1 MPAEIFADG
10 DQDYIEKFNTVAQQA
25 FDGDAAAGR
34 LDDHI
39 DGTADKH
46 GASAIVNTPAGGIAA
61 TDVQAAINELDT
73 EKQPIDATLTA
84 LAGVTTAAD
93 KLIYATGADTFATT
107 DLTSAGRALMDDADA
122 SVQRTT
128 LGLGTAATLA
138 SDTDTTLAANSDTR
152 LATQKAVKAYVDAL
166 IAASDAV
173 VFKGVTDCSANPNY
187 PAADA
192 GHLYIVSV
200 AGKIGGASGV
210 TVEAGDM
217 FICKVDST
225 ASGDQATVGANWSV
239 IQTNI
244 NGAVVGPS
252 SAGDSRVVMF
262 DGTTGKL
269 IKDSGLTLSGTNT
282 GDQTS
287 VTGNAGSATI
297 LQTARNINGVGFNG
311 SADITV
317 TAAAGT
323 LTGATLAAGVT
334 ASSLT
339 SVGTLTSLTT
349 SGQITSS
356 LSTGT
361 APFSVASTTNVAN
374 LNASS
379 LSGATFA
386 APGTIGGGTPGAATF
401 TTLTATGQVSL
412 GGAAGGEGLR
422 VQSYASLVNRWG
434 MYGNFTGE
442 APRLFAEGSD
452 SSISTAYSS
461 KGGGSHF
468 FLSDLFAAIQFVV
481 ARTASAVNYPK
492 VAGSATGAA
501 VPFSVGGSDAHID
514 LSLVPKGANGRVM
527 FGTHAAIGA
536 ETVTGYIEIKDSGG
550 TVRKLAV
557 VS

>member
-46 GASAIVNTPAGGIAA
+46 GASAIVNTPAGSIAA

-93 KLIYATGADTFATT
+93 KLIYATGADAFATT
-107 DLTSAGRALMDDADA
+107 DLTSAGRALLDDADA
-122 SVQRTT
+122 SAQRTT

-152 LATQKAVKAYVDAL
+152 LATQKAIKAYVDAL

-173 VFKGVTDCSANPNY
+173 VFRGATDCSANPNY

-217 FICKVDST
+217 FICKLDST

-252 SAGDSRVVMF
+252 SAVDSRVAMF

-287 VTGNAGSATI
+287 VTGNAGTATA
-297 LQTARNINGVGFNG
+297 LQTPRAINGTNFDGT
-311 SADITV
+311 AAITV
-317 TAAAGT
+317 TASAGT
-323 LTGATLAAGVT
+323 LTGATLASGVT

-339 SVGTLTSLTT
+339 SVGTLASLAVSGTSALAAV
-349 SGQITSS
+349 
-356 LSTGT
+356 T
-361 APFSVASTTNVAN
+361 A
-374 LNASS
+374 
-379 LSGATFA
+379 
-386 APGTIGGGTPGAATF
+386 

-412 GGAAGGEGLR
+412 GGAAGAESLR
-422 VQSYASLVNRWG
+422 
-434 MYGNFTGE
+434 
-442 APRLFAEGSD
+442 
-452 SSISTAYSS
+452 
-461 KGGGSHF
+461 
-468 FLSDLFAAIQFVV
+468 AIVV
-481 ARTASAVNYPK
+481 ASAVNRLEAY
-492 VAGSATGAA
+492 GNSTGFGVTMYAN
-501 VPFSVGGSDAHID
+501 GSDAAINYIH
-514 LSLVPKGANGRVM
+514 SLKGAGSHIFSTGNTVNLQVEITHTASTRWLRFTGSNGGNSTI
-527 FGTHAAIGA
+527 GTSAGGIQFSAIPIPPSY
-536 ETVTGYIEIKDSGG
+536 TVGTLPAVGTAGGMIYVSNESGG
-550 TVRKLAV
+550 AV
-557 VS
+557 QAFSDGTNWRRVTDRAIVS

>member
-46 GASAIVNTPAGGIAA
+46 GASAIVNTPAGSIAA

-93 KLIYATGADTFATT
+93 KLIYATGADAFATT
-107 DLTSAGRALMDDADA
+107 DLTSAGRALLDDADA
-122 SVQRTT
+122 SAQRTT

-152 LATQKAVKAYVDAL
+152 LATQKAIKAYVDAL

-173 VFKGVTDCSANPNY
+173 VFRGATDCSANPNY

-192 GHLYIVSV
+192 GHLYTVSV

-217 FICKVDST
+217 FICKLDST

-252 SAGDSRVVMF
+252 SAVDSRVAMF

-287 VTGNAGSATI
+287 VTGNAGTATA
-297 LQTARNINGVGFNG
+297 LQTPRAINGTNFDGT
-311 SADITV
+311 AAITV

-339 SVGTLTSLTT
+339 SVGTLGSLTVSGT
-349 SGQITSS
+349 STLGLTRVATADS
-356 LSTGT
+356 GT
-361 APFSVASTTNVAN
+361 AQFGVSGTTKGVRVLTNSGTALLEGVDNTLAASYQP
-374 LNASS
+374 LY
-379 LSGATFA
+379 
-386 APGTIGGGTPGAATF
+386 IGGSAVSIGVSNSVTMTVSATALSVTGAI
-401 TTLTATGQVSL
+401 TATARINFPSYTVGTLPAVGTASGMIYVSNET
-412 GGAAGGEGLR
+412 GGAVPAFSDGTNWRR
-422 VQSYASLVNRWG
+422 VTDR
-434 MYGNFTGE
+434 
-442 APRLFAEGSD
+442 
-452 SSISTAYSS
+452 
-461 KGGGSHF
+461 
-468 FLSDLFAAIQFVV
+468 AI
-481 ARTASAVNYPK
+481 
-492 VAGSATGAA
+492 
-501 VPFSVGGSDAHID
+501 
-514 LSLVPKGANGRVM
+514 
-527 FGTHAAIGA
+527 
-536 ETVTGYIEIKDSGG
+536 
-550 TVRKLAV
+550 